1 MLLGAEVV
9 KVISQI
15 RTILAFTSRSTYAME
30 HFNHQR
36 ARLGI
41 RQGLEHIGKTHF
53 GTIYWSAL
61 SVQRGLPA
69 FMALV
74 ENNIDIAVSQI
85 LKSPNRAS
93 HDGIAGS

>member
-1 MLLGAEVV
+1 M
-9 KVISQI
+9 
-15 RTILAFTSRSTYAME
+15 SRSTYTME

-41 RQGLEHIGKTHF
+41 RQGLEYIGETRF

-69 FMALV
+69 FAALA
-74 ENNIDIAVSQI
+74 EKHIDIGMVS
-85 LKSPNRAS
+85 
-93 HDGIAGS
+93 